1 MSGIPTYKMAELNL
15 IFSTGKDEPFA
26 MDPLD
31 RRFVVP
37 DRGSLKKVG
46 RRKAGT
52 WGRTHGPSRGDT
64 KRIANKAVR
73 KMGRSG

>member
-1 MSGIPTYKMAELNL
+1 MSGIPTCKPGELNL
-15 IFSTGKDEPFA
+15 IFSTGKEEPFT
-26 MDPLD
+26 MDPL
-31 RRFVVP
+31 

-73 KMGRSG
+73 KMGRSR